1 MVRKSAPQ
9 GEPPQP
15 RLSGSDLPPT
25 DETPPRPDL
34 ESVDPPGRSAD
45 EQRMRKPV
53 RPSTSKGTARR
64 RMDRYDIIGL
74 VIVGLLAALLVAHFL
89 LPTPPPDNVPD
100 PNPTLGKAPAP
111 ANGSR

>member
-9 GEPPQP
+9 GEPAQP

-45 EQRMRKPV
+45 EQRMGKP
-53 RPSTSKGTARR
+53 RPSTSKRTARR

-74 VIVGLLAALLVAHFL
+74 VIVGLLTALLVAHFL

-100 PNPTLGKAPAP
+100 PNPTLGTSAAPAP
-111 ANGSR
+111 SL